1 MAAGVV
7 YSKYI
12 RSPAWR
18 ALRCKVIGRSG
29 GDCERCGVWPVVN
42 VHHLTYERLGSEDL
56 SDLQGVCSKCHQ
68 ELHREP

>member
-18 ALRCKVIGRSG
+18 ALRRQVVNRCGNT
-29 GDCERCGVWPVVN
+29 CERCHQWPVVN
-42 VHHLTYERLGSEDL
+42 VHHLSYERLGSEDL
-56 SDLQGVCSKCHQ
+56 KDLQGVCLKCHQ
-68 ELHREP
+68 EIHCGK